1 MSTRGSGLSALQKIV
16 AKYQTKR
23 HNIEAQLDAINN
35 TLRQPKDN
43 QRKGKEEERIL
54 TVIGVLI

>member
-1 MSTRGSGLSALQKIV
+1 MSTRGSGLSVLQKIV

-23 HNIEAQLDAINN
+23 HNIKAQLDAINN